1 MIYGI
6 GVDIID
12 IRRFEAVM
20 QRWGER
26 FRNRIFTEAEI
37 GLCKLKRRPG
47 PYYAV
52 RFAGKEA
59 FVKALGTGMTQGIA
73 WRDIEILRE
82 NSGRPVLRVGGRAA
96 LLAADRGITRMAV
109 SLSHEAAF
117 GVAQV
122 ILEV

>member
-12 IRRFEAVM
+12 IPRFEAVM

-37 GLCKLKRRPG
+37 RLCERKRRPG
-47 PYYAV
+47 PYFAV
-52 RFAGKEA
+52 RFAAKEA
-59 FVKALGTGMTQGIA
+59 FVKALGTGMTHGIA
-73 WRDIEILRE
+73 WRDIEVLRE
-82 NSGRPVLRVGGRAA
+82 NSGRPILKVGGTAA
-96 LLAADRGITRMAV
+96 VLCAERRIKMMAV

>member
-1 MIYGI
+1 MVYGI

-12 IRRFEAVM
+12 IPRFEEVM

-37 GLCKLKRRPG
+37 RLCERKRRPG
-47 PYYAV
+47 PYFAV

-59 FVKALGTGMTQGIA
+59 FVKALGTGMTHGIA
-73 WRDIEILRE
+73 WRDIEILKE
-82 NSGRPVLRVGGRAA
+82 NSGRPVLKVGGTAAA
-96 LLAADRGITRMAV
+96 LCADRGITRMAV
-109 SLSHEAAF
+109 SLSHEATF

-122 ILEV
+122 VLEV